1 MNMRT
6 KIISKSI
13 ECVGKVC
20 LSPKEEVIAASNLF
34 GSKVQRAVRKKYPT
48 EREHWVEIKE

>member
-1 MNMRT
+1 MKT

-48 EREHWVEIKE
+48 EREHWVEIRE